1 MSPREL
7 NEIQHVHVLNLDL
20 DQVLPECDYSL
31 GDELT
36 ESSPVE
42 KDSRVSVHKDL
53 DMSHKC
59 MAVVQMTNCTVG
71 SIRIKIAIRVT
82 EVIAPLC
89 FALVRSHVEYCVQ
102 VYAHQHYH
110 GASGAKPEE
119 DMKIIRKLKHLCYEV
134 MLRRTGLFSLE
145 KNHTVAF

>member
-20 DQVLPECDYSL
+20 GQVLPECDYSL

-59 MAVVQMTNCTVG
+59 MAVVQMTNCTVS
-71 SIRIKIAIRVT
+71 SIRID
-82 EVIAPLC
+82 C
-89 FALVRSHVEYCVQ
+89 
-102 VYAHQHYH
+102 
-110 GASGAKPEE
+110 
-119 DMKIIRKLKHLCYEV
+119 
-134 MLRRTGLFSLE
+134 
-145 KNHTVAF
+145 